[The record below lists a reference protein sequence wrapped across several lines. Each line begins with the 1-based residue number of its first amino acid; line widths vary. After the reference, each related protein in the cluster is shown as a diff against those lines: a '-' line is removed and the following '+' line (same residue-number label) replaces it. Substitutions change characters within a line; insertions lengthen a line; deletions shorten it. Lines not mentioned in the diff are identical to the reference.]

1 FHMSINGLWI
11 REEYLLQLFP
21 EGTVEGY
28 RKEEKEK
35 RSIHRSQRDPLIND
49 EEASSRVFVE
59 VIPTNLKV
67 IFAALYGIY
76 YNDTEYNYLQHLKPI
91 GVNNGGGSS
100 KINLIKN
107 KKDRKVKIV
116 LPEEVLPSKDEIPF
130 DQLDFSSFPEGFQ
143 PDMDPRLRETLEALE
158 DDEYVEDDIDDYFE
172 KLNNKEKDDDD
183 ENDKRSRTTGYSLTS
198 SIMFRNEKLRLLDD
212 QFEKVE
218 KEYIDKLIEIESEQ
232 SIKSRQPWDCE
243 SILTARSKNESKE
256 EKKKRKED
264 IKKERKKSLKQAFT
278 KERTKQTK
286 ISENFQK
293 NFVGAIHLE

>member
-1 FHMSINGLWI
+1 
-11 REEYLLQLFP
+11 
-21 EGTVEGY
+21 
-28 RKEEKEK
+28 
-35 RSIHRSQRDPLIND
+35 
-49 EEASSRVFVE
+49 
-59 VIPTNLKV
+59 
-67 IFAALYGIY
+67 
-76 YNDTEYNYLQHLKPI
+76 
-91 GVNNGGGSS
+91 GSS

-212 QFEKVE
+212 QFEKNN
-218 KEYIDKLIEIESEQ
+218 KKNNNDDNNNDNNDNDSNDKLTKHSTQLLKKNKRDKLIEIESEQ